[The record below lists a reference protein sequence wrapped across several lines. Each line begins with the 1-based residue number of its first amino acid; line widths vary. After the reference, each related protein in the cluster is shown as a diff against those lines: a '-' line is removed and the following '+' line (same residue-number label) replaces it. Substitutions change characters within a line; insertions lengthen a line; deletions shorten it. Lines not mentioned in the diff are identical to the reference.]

1 MQGEP
6 LISVWKDSLQVA
18 WDQVFFGV
26 LSTVPKVLVAIIIFL
41 VGWLLG
47 SLIAKAVA
55 HAIKAAKIDNAL
67 KQAGLEDLVHRAGF
81 ALDSGRFIGTLVQW
95 FIIAVFLLASMDVL
109 GLSAASMFLAQ
120 VIAYIPSLIVAV
132 LIILI
137 AAVIAQVAEGV
148 VVGSARA
155 AGVKGAAFSGTLVKW
170 AIWITAILAAMDHL
184 GVAAGYAQ
192 TLFTGIVVA
201 LSIAVGLAFG
211 LGGQQ
216 AASDLIDK
224 VRKDIREK

>member
-6 LISVWKDSLQVA
+6 LVSVWKSGLQNA
-18 WDQVFFGV
+18 WDVVFFGV
-26 LSTVPKVLVAIIIFL
+26 LNTVPKVLVAIIIFL

-47 SLIAKAVA
+47 SLLAKAVS

-81 ALDSGRFIGTLVQW
+81 SLDSGRFVGTLVQW

-109 GLSAASMFLAQ
+109 GLGAASQFLNQ

-155 AGVKGAAFSGTLVKW
+155 AGVKGASFSGTLVKW

-184 GVAAGYAQ
+184 GVAAGYAS

-216 AASDLIDK
+216 AAADLIEK